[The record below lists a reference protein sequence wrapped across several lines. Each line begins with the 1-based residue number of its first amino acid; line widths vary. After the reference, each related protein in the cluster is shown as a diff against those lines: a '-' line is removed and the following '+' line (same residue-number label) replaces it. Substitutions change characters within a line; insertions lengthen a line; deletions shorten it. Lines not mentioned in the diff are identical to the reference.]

1 MIRPALPYDELDEI
15 LRGDGRSGYV
25 GLSAID
31 GLIAAVVAGPRVLP
45 STTWLPPIFGNKM
58 PRPVAGSI
66 EERVVDTVLNRHDE
80 VEYLLSNAPGD
91 YGPIFMNDNGR
102 VHVDDWG
109 MGFAL
114 GVGMADPDAWLPIL
128 LAQPRSV
135 IAPIMVINPSLS
147 QMLMR
152 VGVEERR
159 KLRAQAHRH
168 IGAAVLQLYTITRA
182 TRAQT
187 GARN

>member
-1 MIRPALPYDELDEI
+1 MTRPALPYDELDEI

-25 GLSAID
+25 VLSAID
-31 GLIAAVVAGPRVLP
+31 GLIAAVVAGQRVLP
-45 STTWLPPIFGNKM
+45 TTTWLSPFFGNKM
-58 PRPVAGSI
+58 PRPTAGSI
-66 EERVVDTVLNRHDE
+66 EEPVVDTVLNRHDE
-80 VEYLLSNAPGD
+80 VEHLLSNAPGD
-91 YGPIFMNDNGR
+91 YGPIFMNDDGR

-109 MGFAL
+109 IGFAL

-128 LAQPRSV
+128 LAQPRPV
-135 IAPIMVINPSLS
+135 IAPIMVINPNLS
-147 QMLMR
+147 QMLVR

-168 IGAAVLQLYTITRA
+168 IGPAVLQLYTITRTA
-182 TRAQT
+182 RAHA